1 MEPVFLGDFANQED
15 VESNFGYTLIGGEK
29 ILLAHYDNGGYDG
42 YAFVLYEH
50 NGKLFEVSD
59 SHCSCNGLEG
69 LWEPEAVTAQA
80 LRKRMMVGNFDLG
93 GDIGQLTTVLDKW
106 ETSNDRSIH

>member
-15 VESNFGYTLIGGEK
+15 VESNFNYTLIGGEK

-42 YAFVLYEH
+42 DAFVLFEDKG
-50 NGKLFEVSD
+50 NLFEVNGG
-59 SHCSCNGLEG
+59 HCSCNGLEG
-69 LWEPEAVTAQA
+69 LWEPEAVTVKA
-80 LRKRMMVGNFDLG
+80 LRKRMLEGHFDLG

-106 ETSNDRSIH
+106 ETDNDRSVH